1 MSYNDNCTYLFRMI
15 FSPFLYVF
23 VAIKLYHKRRKISYI
38 NRKKSAVYA
47 YLGYFTIGY
56 GLIMFGECKDEQ
68 LMQDMC
74 NAAIGHD
81 LIEDTDVTE
90 DDIVRASNRRVL
102 GLIKELTNPID
113 DDHTEQ
119 YMEQLKVA
127 SEEARLIKYADL
139 VENTISVCYNFH
151 IVGEE
156 WAYNFYRAIMYRT
169 LSVLE
174 ETEFPIY
181 PRTAEFLHSM
191 LKVYIRVLN
200 NKNLQTQK

>member
-1 MSYNDNCTYLFRMI
+1 MEDTLQIIYENNTFDSLVRKYHFGQFRNDKEDFLPPKIPYTDHLFSVREI
-15 FSPFLYVF
+15 LS
-23 VAIKLYHKRRKISYI
+23 
-38 NRKKSAVYA
+38 SA
-47 YLGYFTIGY
+47 
-56 GLIMFGECKDEQ
+56 LIMFGECKDEQ

-119 YMEQLKVA
+119 YMEQLKA
-127 SEEARLIKYADL
+127 TSEEARLIKYADL

-156 WAYNFYRAIMYRT
+156 WAYNFYRPIMYRT
-169 LSVLE
+169 LNVLE
-174 ETEFPIY
+174 ETKFQTY
-181 PRTAEFLHSM
+181 PKTAKFLHSM

-200 NKNLQTQK
+200 NKNLQIQK